1 MAKILNLDKLVPQA
15 EIRELSVG
23 GVSHPILEMTVK
35 NFIETTKAAQALEAE
50 TDVVKQ
56 LEATIA
62 LILRFV
68 PSIGREALDAFSLE
82 RLAQIV
88 AFVRGEDLDAA
99 QAAAVSQTEAA
110 GK

>member
-1 MAKILNLDKLVPQA
+1 MAKILNLDKLVPTT
-15 EIRELSVG
+15 ETRELSIG
-23 GVSHPILEMTVK
+23 GVAHPIAEMTVK

-50 TDVVKQ
+50 TDVVVQ

-68 PSIGREALDAFSLE
+68 PTLDRAALEGYSLE
-82 RLAQIV
+82 RLAHIV
-88 AFVRGEDLDAA
+88 AFVRGEDVDAA
-99 QAAAVSQTEAA
+99 QAAAVSQEAA